1 MEVTVAECWAL
12 ALMVEQADELAP
24 LCSEYLELALKMA
37 RETGIAPL
45 VARLEK
51 RVGQAK
57 ADEHWFEKMF
67 EEMYAEERT
76 ADE

>member
-1 MEVTVAECWAL
+1 MEVTVAECWTL
-12 ALMVEQADELAP
+12 ALLVEQADELSP

-37 RETGIAPL
+37 REAGIATL

-51 RVGQAK
+51 RVSEAK
-57 ADEHWFEKMF
+57 ADEHWFE
-67 EEMYAEERT
+67 EMA